1 MTHVKVFMNFS
12 RENNLLFC
20 EGDLSATLQAQ
31 VANLRAEID
40 GLASDYVLKISFEDL
55 INHLVDKFRVEPISL
70 MKDDIHIGSS
80 GDTTV
85 DMSHDFRYGGRA
97 THVPATF
104 AEFVIPFTGDAQIFR
119 LRPSTFH
126 FNPPR
131 AHVNGQALH
140 LRYTS
145 VEHNPA
151 AMRSGFD
158 NDLKNI
164 EQFLQWGEAEIQR
177 YNHQLEETI
186 RQRLN
191 QRKEKFLKDKGLVEA
206 LGFPIKTRSDSLQ
219 TYAAPVMRKKLPI
232 QKPAVVSGTFK
243 PEPRLEM
250 EHYEHILTVISN
262 MVQVME
268 RSPQAFAKM
277 GEEDL
282 RTHILVQLNG
292 HYEGQATGET
302 FNYEGKT
309 DILIRAEG
317 RNIFI
322 GECKI
327 WKGAEVFKSTIDQL
341 LGYTAWRDTK
351 TAIILFNRNKN
362 TSSVIAQIP
371 ELIKQHTNFKRD
383 IASYKHESG
392 FRFVLHHRDDKNHEL
407 TLTVL
412 VFDVP
417 A

>member
-1 MTHVKVFMNFS
+1 MNFGNKD
-12 RENNLLFC
+12 RNYLFSD
-20 EGDLSATLQAQ
+20 GDLSATLQAKTASLQ
-31 VANLRAEID
+31 AEID
-40 GLASDYVLKISFEDL
+40 GFSSDYVLKVSFNDL
-55 INHLVDKFRVEPISL
+55 AKHLFDKYQIEPVTL
-70 MKDDIHIGSS
+70 QKNDIHIGDN

-97 THVPATF
+97 NRVPATF
-104 AEFVIPFTGDAQIFR
+104 AEFVIPFTGDQNIFR
-119 LRPSTFH
+119 LCPSTYNH
-126 FNPPR
+126 NPPS
-131 AHVNGQALH
+131 AQITQNALRM
-140 LRYTS
+140 RYTS
-145 VEHNPA
+145 VEHNPV
-151 AMRSGFD
+151 AMRSSFD

-164 EQFLQWGEAEIQR
+164 EHFLQWGVADIERFNSQLNGITLQR
-177 YNHQLEETI
+177 FTH
-186 RQRLN
+186 
-191 QRKEKFLKDKGLVEA
+191 RKEKFLKDRGLVEG
-206 LGFPIKTRSDSLQ
+206 LGFPIKARAGNAS
-219 TYAAPVMRKKLPI
+219 TYAAPVTRKKLPI
-232 QKPAVVSGTFK
+232 QKPSVSSGTFK

-250 EHYEHILTVISN
+250 EHYEHIFSVISN

-268 RSPQAFAKM
+268 RSPHAFSKM

-327 WKGAEVFKSTIDQL
+327 WKGAEIFRSTIDQL

-351 TAIILFNRNKN
+351 TAIILFNRNKS

-371 ELIKQHTNFKRD
+371 ELMKQHPNFKRE
-383 IASYKHESG
+383 IAGYKQESG
-392 FRFVLHHRDDKNHEL
+392 FRFILHHRDDKNHEL

-412 VFDVP
+412 IFDVP
-417 A
+417 I

>member
-1 MTHVKVFMNFS
+1 MTYSK
-12 RENNLLFC
+12 EKTPLFC

-31 VANLRAEID
+31 VAKLRAEID
-40 GLASDYVLKISFEDL
+40 GLTSDYVLKVSFNDL
-55 INHLVDKFRVEPISL
+55 ANHLVDKFHVEPISL
-70 MKDDIHIGSS
+70 LKDAIHIGDS

-85 DMSHDFRYGGRA
+85 DMSRNFNYGAGA
-97 THVPATF
+97 TRVPATF
-104 AEFVIPFTGDAQIFR
+104 AEFVIPFTGDATIFR
-119 LRPSTFH
+119 LRPSAH
-126 FNPPR
+126 DYNAPR
-131 AHVNGQALH
+131 ARISGQE
-140 LRYTS
+140 LRLCYTS
-145 VEHNPA
+145 VEHNSA

-158 NDLKNI
+158 NDLKSI
-164 EQFLQWGEAEIQR
+164 EQYLQWGVAEIESHNR
-177 YNHQLEETI
+177 RLEEII

-206 LGFPIKTRSDSLQ
+206 LGFPIKTRGDSPQ
-219 TYAAPVMRKKLPI
+219 TYAAPVTRKKLPT
-232 QKPAVVSGTFK
+232 QKPTVVSGASK

-262 MVQVME
+262 MVPVME

-282 RTHILVQLNG
+282 RTQILIQLNG

-302 FNYEGKT
+302 FNDDGKT

-371 ELIKQHTNFKRD
+371 ELIKQHTNFKRE
-383 IASYKHESG
+383 ITSYKHESG
-392 FRFVLHHRDDKNHEL
+392 FRFILHHRDDKNHEL

-412 VFDVP
+412 IFDVP
-417 A
+417 T

>member
-1 MTHVKVFMNFS
+1 MNFRG
-12 RENNLLFC
+12 RENNLLFF
-20 EGDLSATLQAQ
+20 EGDLSATLQAY
-31 VANLRAEID
+31 VMNLRAEID
-40 GLASDYVLKISFEDL
+40 GFASDYVLKVSFDDL
-55 INHLVDKFRVEPISL
+55 TKHLADKFQIEPISL
-70 MKDDIHIGSS
+70 LKDNIHIGES
-80 GDTTV
+80 GDTSV
-85 DMSHDFRYGGRA
+85 DMSHNFSYGGGA

-104 AEFVIPFTGDAQIFR
+104 AEFVIPFTGDPVIFR
-119 LRPSTFH
+119 LKPSTYN

-131 AHVNGQALH
+131 ATVIGHELH

-145 VEHNPA
+145 VEHNPL
-151 AMRSGFD
+151 AMRSDFD

-164 EQFLQWGEAEIQR
+164 EQFLQWGEAEIQS
-177 YNHQLEETI
+177 YNRRLEETI
-186 RQRLN
+186 RQQLN
-191 QRKEKFLKDKGLVEA
+191 HRKEKFLKDRGLVEA
-206 LGFPIKTRSDSLQ
+206 LGFPIKTRASSSQ
-219 TYAAPVMRKKLPI
+219 TYAAPVTRKKLPI
-232 QKPAVVSGTFK
+232 QKPAVTAGTFK

-250 EHYEHILTVISN
+250 EHYEHILTVVCN
-262 MVQVME
+262 MVPVME
-268 RSPQAFAKM
+268 RSPQAFAQM

-327 WKGAEVFKSTIDQL
+327 WKGAENLKTTVDQL

-362 TSSVIAQIP
+362 TSAVVAQIP
-371 ELIKQHTNFKRD
+371 ELMKRHANFKCEV
-383 IASYKHESG
+383 AGYKQESG
-392 FRFVLHHRDDKNHEL
+392 FRFILHHRDDKNHEL

-417 A
+417 M

>member
-1 MTHVKVFMNFS
+1 MNF
-12 RENNLLFC
+12 RGGDNNLLFIQ
-20 EGDLSATLQAQ
+20 GDLSDTLRAQ
-31 VANLRAEID
+31 TMKLLAEID
-40 GLASDYVLKISFEDL
+40 GFSSDYILKASFDDL
-55 INHLVDKFRVEPISL
+55 TNHLIDKFHVEPIL
-70 MKDDIHIGSS
+70 LHKDDIHIGNN

-85 DMSHDFRYGGRA
+85 DMGHDFRYGGRA
-97 THVPATF
+97 TNVPATF
-104 AEFVIPFTGDAQIFR
+104 AEFVIPFTGDPIIFR
-119 LRPSTFH
+119 LKPSTYH
-126 FNPPR
+126 YNPPR
-131 AHVNGQALH
+131 AIVSGQELH
-140 LRYTS
+140 LSYTS
-145 VEHNPA
+145 VEHNPT
-151 AMRSGFD
+151 AMRSSFD

-164 EQFLQWGEAEIQR
+164 EQFLQWGEAQIQS
-177 YNHQLEETI
+177 YNQGLKATIQQQL
-186 RQRLN
+186 N
-191 QRKEKFLKDKGLVEA
+191 SRKEKFLKDRGLVES
-206 LGFPIKTRSDSLQ
+206 LGFPIKTRDGIPQ
-219 TYAAPVMRKKLPI
+219 TYAAPVTRKKLPI
-232 QKPAVVSGTFK
+232 QKPSVTTGTFK

-250 EHYEHILTVISN
+250 EHYEHILTVIFN

-268 RSPQAFAKM
+268 RSPQAFSKM
-277 GEEDL
+277 GEENM

-327 WKGAEVFKSTIDQL
+327 WKGAEIFKATIDQL

-362 TSSVIAQIP
+362 TSSVVTQIP
-371 ELIKQHTNFKRD
+371 ELVKMHPYFKREV
-383 IASYKHESG
+383 ANYKQESG
-392 FRFVLHHRDDKNHEL
+392 YRFVLHHRDDKNHEL

-412 VFDVP
+412 IFDVP